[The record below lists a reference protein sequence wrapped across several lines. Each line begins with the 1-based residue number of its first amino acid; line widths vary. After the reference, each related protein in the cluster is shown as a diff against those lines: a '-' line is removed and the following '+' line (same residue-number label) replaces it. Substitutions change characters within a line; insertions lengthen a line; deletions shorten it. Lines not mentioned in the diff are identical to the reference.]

1 MISYGSQILIA
12 ETLCGKR
19 SHQLGEGHQCGA
31 AMPTWTHP
39 PRLFYGSRH
48 DCAAMPMEGRSH
60 QLGEG
65 QAIGAEMPSEICPSR
80 PVYGSHL
87 NIAAMLR
94 SARSHQLGEP
104 KSWHRNVTLSA
115 LPPVRGGTPVD
126 RSNARRGPSS
136 PPVYGSLCYH
146 AAMPI
151 YGRSHLFTRGQT
163 SLAEMPRITRLS
175 REGSPRTRR
184 NATETTPFPTS
195 FGPPP
200 LRRKATPPSP
210 NFNQRPNRVRRNAF
224 YRTPRNQGD
233 PIWIQDM
240 KTRLSHK

>member
-1 MISYGSQILIA
+1 MISYGSQSHGTAMSHLVRSHQLGEGQSINTGMSGVVHPSRLVYGSQILIA

-19 SHQLGEGHQCGA
+19 SHQLGKGHVTITEMSQER
-31 AMPTWTHP
+31 HP
-39 PRLFYGSRH
+39 SQPVYGSQQ
-48 DCAAMPMEGRSH
+48 DCTAMSPCDRS
-60 QLGEG
+60 QGKG
-65 QAIGAEMPSEICPSR
+65 QFYLAVVPKTIHPSR

-94 SARSHQLGEP
+94 SARSH
-104 KSWHRNVTLSA
+104 
-115 LPPVRGGTPVD
+115 
-126 RSNARRGPSS
+126 
-136 PPVYGSLCYH
+136 
-146 AAMPI
+146 
-151 YGRSHLFTRGQT
+151 LFTRGQT
-163 SLAEMPRITRLS
+163 SFAEMPRITRLS